1 MMIYVQNRYKPM
13 RKSKKKINASRR
25 PSKVRIIPIETKINP
40 VASGMVV
47 RQTKQYQSLVTTSG
61 STTKPIQ
68 GKVYTGT
75 AMIGIGTLHK
85 SNAVPVFKAEDLKD
99 QAKMRR

>member
-13 RKSKKKINASRR
+13 RKSKKKTNASNK
-25 PSKVRIIPIETKINP
+25 PKKVYLKPIQTTINP
-40 VASGMVV
+40 VASGVVV
-47 RQTKQYQSLVTTSG
+47 RQTKQYQSLVTTTG